1 MFECVT
7 GAKFTSDQ
15 INEFLAWK
23 ERKQHA
29 GKEAKEHIAVKKFH
43 SKWEGKAREN
53 AAVMKILESVI
64 LLYEEEKRIFWGKV
78 EDCGLTPE

>member
-1 MFECVT
+1 M
-7 GAKFTSDQ
+7 
-15 INEFLAWK
+15 
-23 ERKQHA
+23 
-29 GKEAKEHIAVKKFH
+29 KKFH